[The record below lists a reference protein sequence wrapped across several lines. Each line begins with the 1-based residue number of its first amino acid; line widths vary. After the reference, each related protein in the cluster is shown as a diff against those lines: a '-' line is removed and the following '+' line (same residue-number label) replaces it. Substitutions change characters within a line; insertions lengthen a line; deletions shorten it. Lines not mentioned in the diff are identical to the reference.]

1 MRAKRTHNSS
11 SNKMLPVYAVPNIN
25 YVNRTTITQVG
36 TAGPR
41 STSRFVISI
50 DNFNKRVIN

>member
-1 MRAKRTHNSS
+1 MRAKRTHNSP

-50 DNFNKRVIN
+50 DNFNERVIN